1 MKKIIYLLIVLGAVF
16 TSCDPLEDI
25 NTEIDAIPEEPNV
38 GTFEYTLTDEDY
50 SILELDPASFNSNDQ
65 AKQLLPDFLSGLY
78 PLYGEGSSV
87 NVGYNLFV
95 GPAEGI
101 SDFTDADSYTLTN
114 DDYASFGSDAF
125 GFYPD
130 ETPEDFIPAILD
142 AQVTSPVE
150 GQLIRANFRQY
161 VEDPVIGLA
170 NLFEYNF
177 DGTFDGFTVV
187 DIVNPSFTWTS
198 RPGEVQASGFDGDP
212 NETEDWLV
220 SPALDLTGESNLKFQ
235 MNQRVSFLNAEPYN
249 NHINILVSTDYT
261 GDVTTATW
269 DTITL
274 AMVPDGTTSDFVL
287 SEDYD
292 FSAYDG
298 QTITLAFKYNADDV
312 VAPLWRI
319 DMAAIKT
326 LGIEGDTES
335 LGEYYMYSGGS
346 WELAEDVYYLSS
358 ADYDSMG
365 EGSGQPGRFDNF
377 SNSVAPENYLPAF
390 LRITYPFAQ
399 EEDEISVIF
408 KFFDGGVS
416 TRGDKY
422 TFTNGQWTPHQST
435 IATTLQFGFV
445 NGEWVPDNTIRYTL
459 VTADYDLVAS
469 TLLNEPGFEAAAGNL
484 ENFGNFNRTGGGTS
498 WSDEML
504 VTAFDIVLDNNNPS
518 AEDDQKYV
526 MIFDVFDGSSGTE
539 EFKMIKTGGEW
550 ISNQ

>member
-16 TSCDPLEDI
+16 TGCNPLEDI
-25 NTEIDAIPEEPNV
+25 NAEIDAIPAEPNV
-38 GTFEYTLTDEDY
+38 GTFEYILTDEDY
-50 SILELDPASFNSNDQ
+50 ATLELDPASFNSIDN
-65 AKQLLPDFLSGLY
+65 AKQVLPGFLSGLY

-95 GPAEGI
+95 GPAEGV
-101 SDFTDADSYTLTN
+101 SDFADADSYTLSN

-142 AQVTSPVE
+142 AQIISPIE

-177 DGTFDGFTVV
+177 DGTFEDFTVV
-187 DIVNPSFTWTS
+187 DITGPDFLWTS
-198 RPGEVQASGFDGDP
+198 RAAEVQASGFDGDP

-220 SPALDLTGESNLKFQ
+220 SPSIDLTGESNLKFQ
-235 MNQRVSFLNAEPYN
+235 MNQRVSFLNGEPYD
-249 NHINILVSTDYT
+249 NHINVLVSMDYA

-269 DTITL
+269 DTIAL
-274 AMVPDGTTSDFVL
+274 AMVPDGTNSDFIL

-298 QTITLAFKYNADDV
+298 QTITLAFKYNADTMT
-312 VAPLWRI
+312 APLWRI

-326 LGIEGDTES
+326 LGVEGDTEN
-335 LGEYYMYSGGS
+335 LGEYYVYSGGS

-358 ADYDSMG
+358 ADYNSMG
-365 EGSGQPGRFDNF
+365 EESGQPGRFDNF
-377 SNSVAPENYLPAF
+377 SNSVAPENYLPTF
-390 LRITYPFAQ
+390 LGIKYPFAQ
-399 EEDEISVIF
+399 EEDALSVIF

-422 TFTNGQWTPHQST
+422 TFTNGQWMPHQST
-435 IATTLQFGFV
+435 IATSLQFGFV

-469 TLLNEPGFEAAAGNL
+469 TLLNEPGFEAAAANL

-498 WSDEML
+498 WSDDML
-504 VTAFDIVLDNNNPS
+504 VTAFGIVLDNLNPG

-526 MIFDVFDGSSGTE
+526 MIFDIFDGSSGTE

-550 ISNQ
+550 VSNQ